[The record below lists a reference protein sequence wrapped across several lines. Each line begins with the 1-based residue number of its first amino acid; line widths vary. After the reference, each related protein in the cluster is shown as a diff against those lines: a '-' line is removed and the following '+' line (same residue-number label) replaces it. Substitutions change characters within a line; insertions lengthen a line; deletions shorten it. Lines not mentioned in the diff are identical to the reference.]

1 MGNGGEMAL
10 LIRCH
15 ITYKLEICKK
25 KKRKRKGKK
34 ELNTLNTTAGMI
46 LLND

>member
-10 LIRCH
+10 LIRRY

-25 KKRKRKGKK
+25 KKKGKGKK
-34 ELNTLNTTAGMI
+34 ELNTLNTTT
-46 LLND
+46 